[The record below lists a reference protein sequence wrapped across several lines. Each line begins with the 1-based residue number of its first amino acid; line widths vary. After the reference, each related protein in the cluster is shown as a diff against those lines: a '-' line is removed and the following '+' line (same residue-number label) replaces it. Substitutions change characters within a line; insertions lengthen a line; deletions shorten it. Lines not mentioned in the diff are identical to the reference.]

1 MKRSREN
8 EAPTSNKRQTS
19 LLSMFKPVEK
29 TTSTASKTTDT
40 PTAESNDNALDEHV
54 DSSTKQRNPKDL
66 FKNVDQETLDLLDLE
81 INTMNYEWLKVL
93 APELTKPYFLKLKR
107 YLKAE
112 VAAKKTIF
120 PPCELLFNI
129 LIIILYQLE
138 QSI

>member
-19 LLSMFKPVEK
+19 LLSMFKPVAK
-29 TTSTASKTTDT
+29 PTSTAPIITAPKISDAS
-40 PTAESNDNALDEHV
+40 TAETTVNALDEPII
-54 DSSTKQRNPKDL
+54 SSTKQRDPKDL
-66 FKNVDQETLDLLDLE
+66 FKNVDKETLDLLDLE

-112 VAAKKTIF
+112 LAAKKTIF
-120 PPCELLFNI
+120 PPCELIFNI
-129 LIIILYQLE
+129 L
-138 QSI
+138 